1 MKNFDVEAVIFDLG
15 GVIINLNYQL
25 TQKAFEDLGIGNF
38 SEIYTQ
44 FAQQDLF
51 DKFETGKISSQ
62 HFINELL
69 RAYPKPISPNKIVSA
84 WNAMILNVPKEK
96 IDFLNQLKAERR
108 IFLLSNTNEIHM
120 EKVRREWSKV
130 TNNTMEHSFEKI
142 YLSHEIGMRKP
153 HAEIF
158 EFVCAENNLNPS
170 KTLFIDDTLQH
181 IQGAKSIGLQTLHL
195 QESEK
200 LIEFLS

>member
-25 TQKAFEDLGIGNF
+25 TQKAFEDLGITNF

-44 FAQQDLF
+44 FAQNDLF
-51 DKFETGKISSQ
+51 DNYETGKVSSQ

-69 RAYPKPISPNKIVSA
+69 RAFPNSISPNKIVAA
-84 WNAMILNVPKEK
+84 WNAMILDVPKEK
-96 IDFLNQLKAERR
+96 IDFLNQLKIERR

-130 TNNTMEHSFEKI
+130 SAYPMEHSFEKI
-142 YLSHEIGMRKP
+142 YLSHEVGMRKP
-153 HAEIF
+153 NAEIF
-158 EFVCAENNLNPS
+158 KFVCAENNLNP
-170 KTLFIDDTLQH
+170 KRTLFIDDTLQH
-181 IQGAKSIGLQTLHL
+181 IEGAKSIGLQTLHL
-195 QESEK
+195 QVSTR
-200 LIEFLS
+200 LIELLD